1 MRDALKRF
9 TKPLHDKAAMMVG
22 RAILRLADDSAGSQ
36 MVQVDLLADE
46 TSGDLEHLQAYG
58 LTSVPLAGADG
69 LFLSVAGSR
78 SNGVVL
84 AVGDRRYR
92 LTGLQKGEVA
102 LYDDQGQKVHLK
114 RDGISIETTHKVTV
128 TAPHVVVISDD
139 VQLGAEGGL
148 AVARVGDAVT
158 CPAGVGHIS
167 AGSAKVRSA

>member
-1 MRDALKRF
+1 MRDALRRF
-9 TKPLHDKAAMMVG
+9 AKPLHDKAAMMVA
-22 RAILRLADDSAGSQ
+22 RAILRLADDSEDCQ

-46 TSGDLEHLQAYG
+46 TSDDVEHLQTYG
-58 LTSVPLAGADG
+58 LTSVPFAGADG

-114 RDGISIETTHKVTV
+114 RDGISIETSMKVTV

-139 VQLGAEGGL
+139 VQLGAPGGQ
-148 AVARVGDAVT
+148 AVARVGDTVT
-158 CPAGVGHIS
+158 CPAGVGHITTGSPKVKS
-167 AGSAKVRSA
+167 A